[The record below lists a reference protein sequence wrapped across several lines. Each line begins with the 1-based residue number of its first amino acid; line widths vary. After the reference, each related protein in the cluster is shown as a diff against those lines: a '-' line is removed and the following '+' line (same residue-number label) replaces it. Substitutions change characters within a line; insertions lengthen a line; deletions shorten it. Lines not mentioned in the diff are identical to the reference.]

1 MEPPLQQADIMRGP
15 VPDYSEDSA
24 VTDLPV
30 KESIYPGDD
39 HYDPSDAGFVD
50 GVTLNQP
57 GNVWR
62 ATNFALSTKG

>member
-15 VPDYSEDSA
+15 VPDYSDDPT

-39 HYDPSDAGFVD
+39 HYDPSDAGFDDAMTVK
-50 GVTLNQP
+50 QP
-57 GNVWR
+57 GNV
-62 ATNFALSTKG
+62 